1 MATNQTG
8 EHVQGK
14 RIFFYVW
21 GYLLAFTALEILL
34 AYQQLNLKTMLV
46 ILMSLSVIK
55 ASLIISYFMH
65 LRYERRSLVI
75 TLMPAL
81 IFIIGMM
88 FAVFPDSLRL
98 LQLGIR

>member
-1 MATNQTG
+1 MTTNQTG

-14 RIFFYVW
+14 RIFLYVW
-21 GYLLAFTALEILL
+21 GYLLALTVFEVLL

-46 ILMSLSVIK
+46 ILMGLSVIK
-55 ASLIISYFMH
+55 ATLIISYFMH
-65 LRYERRSLVI
+65 LRYERLSLVV

-81 IFIIGMM
+81 IFVIGMM

>member
-1 MATNQTG
+1 
-8 EHVQGK
+8 VQGK
-14 RIFFYVW
+14 RIFLYVW
-21 GYLLAFTALEILL
+21 GYLLALTVFEVLL

-46 ILMSLSVIK
+46 ILMGLSVVK

-65 LRYERRSLVI
+65 LRYERRSLAM

-81 IFIIGMM
+81 VFVIAMM

>member
-1 MATNQTG
+1 MITHQTG

-14 RIFFYVW
+14 RIFLYVW
-21 GYLLAFTALEILL
+21 GYLLALTVFEVLL

-46 ILMSLSVIK
+46 ILMGLSVVK

-65 LRYERRSLVI
+65 LRYERRSLAM

-81 IFIIGMM
+81 VFVIAMM

>member
-1 MATNQTG
+1 MIANQTG

-14 RIFFYVW
+14 RIFLYVW
-21 GYLLAFTALEILL
+21 GYLLALTVIEVVL
-34 AYQQLNLKTMLV
+34 AYQQLNLKTMLL
-46 ILMSLSVIK
+46 ILMALSVVK

-65 LRYERRSLVI
+65 LRYERLSLVV

-81 IFIIGMM
+81 IFVIGMM
-88 FAVFPDSLRL
+88 FAAFPESLRL